1 MFFRNAFKEL
11 SDEILMEKISEG
23 SEPAL
28 EVIYDRYS
36 QPLLRYF
43 YRMLWKNR
51 ELAEDF
57 LQDIFIKILRVK
69 NFDNT
74 RTFST
79 WIYSVAHNMC
89 KNEYRKHAF
98 RASATLAIS
107 EFVHEEIST
116 QLDHHSFNKV
126 IEDTLREEDEE
137 ISTMF
142 VLRFELDMEVSE
154 IARVLNCPEGTIKSR
169 LFYLKKKLASQL
181 CQYKTV
187 LKN

>member
-23 SEPAL
+23 SERAL

-57 LQDIFIKILRVK
+57 LQDIFIKILKVK
-69 NFDNT
+69 NFDNS

-89 KNEYRKHAF
+89 KNEYRKQAF
-98 RASATLAIS
+98 RTSAKLNINEVAQ
-107 EFVHEEIST
+107 EEIST
-116 QLDHHSFNKV
+116 QLDHNSFNKIV
-126 IEDTLREEDEE
+126 EDALREEDED

-142 VLRFELDMEVSE
+142 VLRFELDMEISE

-169 LFYLKKKLASQL
+169 LFYLKKKLALELS
-181 CQYKTV
+181 CYKTV
-187 LKN
+187 LEN

>member
-11 SDEILMEKISEG
+11 SDETLMGKVAEG
-23 SEPAL
+23 SERAL

-51 ELAEDF
+51 ELAEDS

-89 KNEYRKHAF
+89 KNEYRKQAF

-116 QLDHHSFNKV
+116 QLDHHSFNKIV
-126 IEDTLREEDEE
+126 EGVLREEDED

-142 VLRFELDMEVSE
+142 VLRFELDMEIGE
-154 IARVLNCPEGTIKSR
+154 IAGVLNCPEGTIKSR
-169 LFYLKKKLASQL
+169 LFYLKKKLALQL
-181 CQYKTV
+181 SYYKTV
-187 LKN
+187 LEN